1 MTEQLILR
9 IIELLFKKILGDL
22 MILWLMF
29 LKNLCSVEIQNE
41 IYVHMMPGIC
51 FKIIQ
56 GEEGIKM
63 KQTGHELIINK
74 AG

>member
-1 MTEQLILR
+1 MLLR

-29 LKNLCSVEIQNE
+29 LKHLYRVEIPHE

-51 FKIIQ
+51 FRITQ

-63 KQTGHELIINK
+63 KQIGHELIINK